1 MAKRNATS
9 ELNDRNWDEEEEDE
23 EAGEFV
29 AAKKDILKQRNII
42 KAKRRSNIST
52 ASPGGGIFA
61 NFAGFSSTTNAT
73 TTTAT
78 TTPAATLTNSSMKP
92 LLGVSKPTGAA
103 SSITGAS
110 AGSDES
116 DSKLHVQLK
125 KLNKSVLQ
133 WMQQHVAKDP
143 YCILTPIFKDYE
155 KYLKTI
161 QDECKAK
168 SDTKDTGSIP
178 EAITEQET
186 NLDSEKSKEED
197 QSKPDLKSSSSS
209 SSSIWPNL
217 SVTNPLLSS
226 GSSSSSSSSGGTT
239 TSTAQTSISTTPAF
253 GGFNFKPADTQS
265 TFSFASTLNT
275 SNAVKGSN
283 PDEED
288 EYVPPKA
295 EVKEIKEEGSVYSK
309 RCKLFYE
316 KDKNWIDKGIGNL
329 HVKPFQDKAQLI
341 IRADT
346 NLGNI
351 LLNIMLFPTMQLKR
365 QGKNNVSLVCIP
377 NPPLTK
383 GGTENKPVPLLI
395 RVKSGE
401 EADDLLAQLN
411 KHKHGTDSQE
421 NV

>member
-29 AAKKDILKQRNII
+29 AAKKEVLKQRNII

-52 ASPGGGIFA
+52 ASPGAGIFA
-61 NFAGFSSTTNAT
+61 NFAGFSSTPNAT

-78 TTPAATLTNSSMKP
+78 TTTGVTLTVTNNTMKP
-92 LLGVSKPTGAA
+92 LLDASSSSNTSKPTGAA
-103 SSITGAS
+103 ASITGAS
-110 AGSDES
+110 TGSDES

-161 QDECKAK
+161 QDEFKAK
-168 SDTKDTGSIP
+168 PDTKDTGSIP
-178 EAITEQET
+178 EAATEQET
-186 NLDSEKSKEED
+186 NLDSEKSKEEE
-197 QSKPDLKSSSSS
+197 QSKPDLKKN
-209 SSSIWPNL
+209 IWPNL
-217 SVTNPLLSS
+217 SVTSPLLSS
-226 GSSSSSSSSGGTT
+226 GSSSSSSSTT
-239 TSTAQTSISTTPAF
+239 TSTGQTSISTTPAF

-295 EVKEIKEEGSVYSK
+295 EVKEIKEEGSVYSR

-329 HVKPFQDKAQLI
+329 HVKPFKDKAQLI

-351 LLNIMLFPTMQLKR
+351 LLNIMLLPTMQLKR

-383 GGTENKPVPLLI
+383 GGSENKPVPLLI
-395 RVKSGE
+395 RVKTGE